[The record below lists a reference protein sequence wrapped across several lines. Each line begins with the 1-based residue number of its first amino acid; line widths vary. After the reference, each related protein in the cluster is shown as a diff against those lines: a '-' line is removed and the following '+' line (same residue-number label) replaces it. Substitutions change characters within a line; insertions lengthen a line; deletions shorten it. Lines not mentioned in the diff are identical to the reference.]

1 MKCWAKG
8 IISET
13 LRGIGCVIPKGTE
26 VKYIRMKTVPD
37 EDGFRLTEYEWH
49 YQGNGTYIRTY
60 KRIIEGLE
68 LIVEPQKDGI
78 H

>member
-1 MKCWAKG
+1 MGRWSKG

-13 LRGIGCVIPKGTE
+13 LKGIGSIIPKGTE

-68 LIVEPQKDGI
+68 LIIEPKI
-78 H
+78 VKVS

>member
-1 MKCWAKG
+1 MRYTQRDGSQIHK
-8 IISET
+8 
-13 LRGIGCVIPKGTE
+13 
-26 VKYIRMKTVPD
+26 D